1 MYYFNFLTFQV
12 SQADR
17 ENFAALDKK
26 QEIRKSFVEA
36 LNQEFPDLG
45 LNFAIGG
52 QISIDAYPHGWDKR
66 YCLKFVEGTF
76 QNIHFFGDRT
86 NLGGNDYHIYN
97 DERTIGHSVENPEDT
112 MQQLMKLFEL

>member
-1 MYYFNFLTFQV
+1 MCGVFQV
-12 SQADR
+12 SQDDR
-17 ENFAALDKK
+17 EKFAALDQK

-36 LNQEFPDLG
+36 LIKEFPDLG

-66 YCLKFVEGTF
+66 FCLKFVEETF
-76 QNIHFFGDRT
+76 QTIHFFGDRT
-86 NLGGNDYHIYN
+86 NPGGNDYHIYN

-112 MQQLMKLFEL
+112 KQQLMKLFEL

>member
-1 MYYFNFLTFQV
+1 MGL
-12 SQADR
+12 
-17 ENFAALDKK
+17 NFAIGGQISIDAYPHGWDKRYCLK
-26 QEIRKSFVEA
+26 FVEA

-66 YCLKFVEGTF
+66 YCLKFVEETF
-76 QNIHFFGDRT
+76 QTIHFFGDRT
-86 NLGGNDYHIYN
+86 NPGGNDYHIYN